1 MRLIS
6 LTAVL
11 LAAFTVAAAADD
23 FGGTYAVDG
32 TNLDGS
38 AYSGEATITIAS
50 DTTCVIEWTTGS
62 TAASG
67 ICMRYGDAF
76 AAGYE
81 MNGAVGLVIYRIMD
95 DGSLD
100 GVWTITGQTGSGTE
114 VLTPAN

>member
-1 MRLIS
+1 MRLIA
-6 LTAVL
+6 LAAAL
-11 LAAFTVAAAADD
+11 LAGLTVAAAADD
-23 FGGTYAVDG
+23 FGGTYTVEG

-38 AYSGEATITIAS
+38 AYSGQATITITS

-62 TAASG
+62 STSSG

-81 MNGAVGLVIYRIMD
+81 MGGAVGLVIYKIMD

-100 GVWTITGQTGSGTE
+100 GVWTITGQAGSGTE